1 MIRGIERGQILRT
14 RSATAEGDQTE
25 ASRSI
30 VQPGIARGL
39 LALIAVMAVAL
50 TLKAWDDRQRANQAE
65 IILLQTE
72 AAMIAE
78 QLGGKIASARIAIS
92 LAEREE
98 TELSHAAL
106 AVPGVD
112 VVLPLSDAMQ
122 APVGSRMRA
131 AADAAVAARTNDR
144 LVALTSTGDVLTVGN
159 PEIENPLLALA
170 PSAAWLPGTTDGRRL
185 LLHGATTVATG
196 DPALA
201 ESPIEGMK
209 TGSAIGAGF
218 QVHSQACMPVPAGLA
233 TVCVRSAR
241 PVVALSDIVSLIIY
255 ALLFAA
261 PTLAIVSLANR
272 VADKRTFDAAITEQ
286 QDQSAR
292 LLGLVANGAA
302 IGYWEM
308 RDGFET
314 IELSEKA
321 QGLLGVDLEQPITYQ
336 RFLQSVA
343 IEDQEAMIETL
354 SEASASGWVQV
365 RFRVEGMP
373 TERWVEMRGGTSPDA
388 TVQHGASPSAYG
400 GILLD
405 VTQEVLAERRIVAAE
420 RRLRGAIEN
429 FSGPFALW
437 DRRKRLLY
445 WNQAYAVSF
454 KLEEVLRA
462 GISHDM
468 VTVARTQ
475 AIQREQVSED
485 DSNTTIYAL
494 KSGQWIKMVE
504 RTTSDGGLITV
515 GVDIT
520 DNIRS
525 EQQLTRQKQKLHV
538 LVSQLERSEGRAAEL
553 ARKYGEEKTKAEY
566 ASKTKSAFL
575 ANMSHELR
583 TPLNAVNGFSEMLVN
598 ELYGPLGDPRYKEYA
613 TDILTSGQHLLDMIN
628 EILDMAKIEAGK
640 MTIDPRPIDPVDP
653 VDAAVRMVRRKADE
667 KNVDL
672 TLRHDDDL
680 PEIPADHRAVRQMVL
695 NLVSNAI
702 KFTDSGGSITVGVHR
717 RDGEVEVSVRDTGIG
732 IPKEDLPRLGQPFEQ
747 VEGNTDRN
755 LKGTGL
761 GLALTKSFAEMHGGR
776 LTIASAEGKGT
787 LIRFYLPIDNAAHQ
801 TSRDVA

>member
-1 MIRGIERGQILRT
+1 MRT
-14 RSATAEGDQTE
+14 TSATAEGDQTE
-25 ASRSI
+25 ASRPI
-30 VQPGIARGL
+30 VRPGIARGL

-50 TLKAWDDRQRANQAE
+50 ALKAWDDRQRTNTAE

-78 QLGGKIASARIAIS
+78 QLSGKVATARIAIS
-92 LAEREE
+92 LAERQE
-98 TELSHAAL
+98 TGQSQAAS

-144 LVALTSTGDVLTVGN
+144 LAALTSTGDILTVGDAAA
-159 PEIENPLLALA
+159 ENPLLALA
-170 PSAAWLPGTTDGRRL
+170 PSEAWLPRTETGRRL
-185 LLHGATTVATG
+185 LVHGATTVSTG

-201 ESPIEGMK
+201 DSPHEGMR
-209 TGSAIGAGF
+209 TGSAFGPGL
-218 QVHSQACMPVPAGLA
+218 QVHSQACAPVPAGLA

-241 PVVALSDIVSLIIY
+241 PLIALDDIVSLIIY

-272 VADKRTFDAAITEQ
+272 VADKRTFDAAINEQ

-308 RDGFET
+308 LDGFET
-314 IELSEKA
+314 VELSEKA
-321 QGLLGVDLEQPITYQ
+321 QGLLGIDLEQPITYQ
-336 RFLQSVA
+336 RLLQSVA
-343 IEDQEAMIETL
+343 PEDQDSMVETL

-365 RFRVEGMP
+365 RFRVDGMP
-373 TERWVEMRGGTSPDA
+373 TERWVEMRGGLSPDA
-388 TVQHGASPSAYG
+388 NEHAGAPPSAYG

-454 KLEEVLRA
+454 KLEDTLRA

-468 VTVARTQ
+468 VTVARTA

-485 DSNTTIYAL
+485 DTNTTIYAL

-504 RTTSDGGLITV
+504 RATSDGGLITV

-520 DNIRS
+520 DNIHS

-538 LVSQLERSEGRAAEL
+538 LVSQLERSEGRAGEL

-613 TDILTSGQHLLDMIN
+613 NDILTSGQHLLDMIN

-667 KNVDL
+667 KDVEL
-672 TLRHDDDL
+672 TLRHDEDL

-702 KFTDSGGSITVGVHR
+702 KFTDSGGSIMVGVHR

-747 VEGNTDRN
+747 VEGNTERN

-787 LIRFYLPIDNAAHQ
+787 LIRFYLPIDNAGHQ